1 MNVKVASDS
10 IANNIVMQALGRIS
24 SIATLPAVG
33 LILYLG
39 GQWLDQRFA
48 AQASA
53 IADLAASV
61 KVLQATVGTNS
72 ERVVRLETS
81 NTDQVDAQRQI
92 LDRLNEM
99 ERSIMPLSNSVA
111 ALNATLASRTH
122 RISE

>member
-10 IANNIVMQALGRIS
+10 IANNIIMQALGRIS